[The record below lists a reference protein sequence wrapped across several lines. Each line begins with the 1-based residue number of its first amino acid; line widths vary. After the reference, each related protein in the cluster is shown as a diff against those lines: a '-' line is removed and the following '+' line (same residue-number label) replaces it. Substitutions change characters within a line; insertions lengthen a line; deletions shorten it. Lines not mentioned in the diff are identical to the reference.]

1 MPLETLLVKKWSI
14 SSGGD
19 SRTIYLQNKTGKS
32 SEAMLTRIE
41 SFDKIAIKYKLLNI
55 EA

>member
-1 MPLETLLVKKWSI
+1 MPIETLLVKKWLI

-19 SRTIYLQNKTGKS
+19 SRTIYLQKKTGKS
-32 SEAMLTRIE
+32 SEAMLARIE

>member
-1 MPLETLLVKKWSI
+1 MPIETLLVKKWLI

-19 SRTIYLQNKTGKS
+19 SRTIYLQKKTGKS
-32 SEAMLTRIE
+32 SEAIMIRIE
-41 SFDKIAIKYKLLNI
+41 SFDEIAIKYKLLNI